1 MNAPSSPPAPKD
13 RPVSLLL
20 CALGGEGGGVLTD
33 WLVDT
38 ARQAGYAAQATSVPG
53 VAQRTGAT
61 TYYVEVY
68 PVPLADC
75 GGRRPVFGLNPLPG
89 RLDALVSSELLET
102 GRQIANGMVSRDH
115 TLLISS
121 SARTYTT
128 AEKMVM
134 GDGRAADD
142 DLLALVRQHSRAHHV
157 VDMARMTRQAGTVV
171 SAVML
176 GCIAASGLLPMSR
189 RDYESVIGASGSS
202 AQASLRGFAMAY
214 ETIERQR
221 QQAQYVETVW
231 RPPAQDSPQPDRLGT
246 LPAQAQGLPAAA
258 MDMVRLGHERLVEY
272 QDATYAAQYLQRLQ
286 RLHAAERQA
295 DPSGEHQGA
304 IVKEMARWLALW
316 MAFDDVVRVADLKSR
331 RSRMARVQQE
341 VKADAADVLKVY
353 DHFKP
358 GIPELAGLLPQGL
371 AARLIAWDQRRVQRD
386 LKPWAMP
393 LKIATHSVSGFLA
406 LRFMASLKRL
416 RRRGSRFALEQSL
429 IERWLARVEACTREH
444 WALGYEVALCGQLIK
459 GYGSTNERGKDNL
472 LHIIDHLASP
482 SETPAPS
489 ATERAKAVRAARL
502 AALTDE
508 AGKALDQV
516 LVGHGAPARP
526 LKAQPIH
533 WVKRPQRTTHQPG

>member
-1 MNAPSSPPAPKD
+1 MNTLSSSPVSKD

-38 ARQAGYAAQATSVPG
+38 ARHAGHAAQATSVPG

-75 GGRRPVFGLNPLPG
+75 GGRQPVFGLNPLPG

-128 AEKMVM
+128 AEKMAM

-142 DLLALVRQHSRAHHV
+142 GLLALVRQHSRAHHV
-157 VDMARMTRQAGTVV
+157 VDMARMTREAGTVV

-189 RDYESVIGASGSS
+189 RDYESVIGASGPS

-214 ETIERQR
+214 EAIERQR
-221 QQAQYVETVW
+221 QQAQYVDTVW
-231 RPPAQDSPQPDRLGT
+231 RPPAQEPPQPDRQRA
-246 LPAQAQGLPAAA
+246 LPAEAQDLPASALA
-258 MDMVRLGHERLVEY
+258 MVRLGHERLVEY
-272 QDATYAAQYLQRLQ
+272 QDAAYAAQYLQRLQ
-286 RLHAAERQA
+286 RLHAAELQA
-295 DPSGEHQGA
+295 DPSGEHLGA
-304 IVKEMARWLALW
+304 IVREMARWLALW

-331 RSRMARVQQE
+331 RSRTTRVQQE
-341 VKADAADVLKVY
+341 VKAGEADLLRVY

-358 GIPELAGLLPQGL
+358 GVPELVGLLPQGM
-371 AARLIAWDQRRVQRD
+371 ATRLIAWDQRRVQRG

-429 IERWLARVEACTREH
+429 IERWLTRVEACTREH
-444 WALGYEVALCGQLIK
+444 WALGHEIALCGQLIK
-459 GYGSTNERGKDNL
+459 GYGSTNERGKENL
-472 LHIIDHLASP
+472 LHIIDHLA
-482 SETPAPS
+482 PAS
-489 ATERAKAVRAARL
+489 ATSNASAAERAKAVRAARQ

-533 WVKRPQRTTHQPG
+533 WVKRPQRTAHQPG